1 MKDMILVAKLATWAL
16 LCYYLFVAIFP
27 IPEDASNVVMED
39 NPSDDMPK
47 EKEIPKRRK
56 GKVE

>member
-1 MKDMILVAKLATWAL
+1 MKDVILVAKLATWAL

-27 IPEDASNVVMED
+27 IPEDASNVVMGD
-39 NPSDDMPK
+39 NPPDDMPK
-47 EKEIPKRRK
+47 EKKMPKRRN

>member
-27 IPEDASNVVMED
+27 IPEDASDVVMED
-39 NPSDDMPK
+39 NPPDDMPK
-47 EKEIPKRRK
+47 EKKMPKRRK
-56 GKVE
+56 EKTE